1 METGTMKVQL
11 SLTALWLAPALAAL
25 AFATVGHP
33 PSFVVHHFNL
43 ASISEASASPK
54 NHSTCANGISGQ
66 YSKVHGGFVC
76 STELTP
82 APKL

>member
-1 METGTMKVQL
+1 MTKCQL
-11 SLTALWLAPALAAL
+11 SFTTMGLALAITAL

-33 PSFVVHHFNL
+33 LSFAVHHFNL
-43 ASISEASASPK
+43 ASIAEASAYPK

-82 APKL
+82 AP

>member
-33 PSFVVHHFNL
+33 PSFVVRHFNL
-43 ASISEASASPK
+43 ASIVEANALPE

-76 STELTP
+76 STDLTP

>member
-1 METGTMKVQL
+1 MTTCQL
-11 SLTALWLAPALAAL
+11 SFTTMGLALAITAL

-33 PSFVVHHFNL
+33 LSFAVHHFNL
-43 ASISEASASPK
+43 ASIAEASAYPK
-54 NHSTCANGISGQ
+54 NHSTCGNGISGQ

-82 APKL
+82 AP

>member
-1 METGTMKVQL
+1 MIKCQL
-11 SLTALWLAPALAAL
+11 SFTTMGLVLAIPVL

-43 ASISEASASPK
+43 ASIAEASASPK

>member
-1 METGTMKVQL
+1 MTKCQL
-11 SLTALWLAPALAAL
+11 SFTTMGLVLAITAL

-33 PSFVVHHFNL
+33 LSFVVHHFNL
-43 ASISEASASPK
+43 ASIAEASAYPK
-54 NHSTCANGISGQ
+54 NHSTCGNGISGQ
-66 YSKVHGGFVC
+66 YSNVHGDFVC

>member
-1 METGTMKVQL
+1 MTKCQL
-11 SLTALWLAPALAAL
+11 SFTTMGLALAITAL

-33 PSFVVHHFNL
+33 LSFAVHHFNL
-43 ASISEASASPK
+43 ASIAEASAYPK
-54 NHSTCANGISGQ
+54 NYSTCGNGISGQ

-82 APKL
+82 AP

>member
-1 METGTMKVQL
+1 MTKCQL
-11 SLTALWLAPALAAL
+11 SFTTMGLVLAITALAL
-25 AFATVGHP
+25 ATVGHP

-43 ASISEASASPK
+43 ASIAEASASPK

-82 APKL
+82 APEL